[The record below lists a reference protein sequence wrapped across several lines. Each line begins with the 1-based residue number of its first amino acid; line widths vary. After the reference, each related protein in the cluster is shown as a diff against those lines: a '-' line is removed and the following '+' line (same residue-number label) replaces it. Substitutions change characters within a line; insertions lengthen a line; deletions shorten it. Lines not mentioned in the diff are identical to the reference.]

1 MKIIFNR
8 QAIMAAVNPL
18 MSTVSGKSVMSSI
31 EGILIEARVPD
42 ICILTTFDLEKGTR
56 IETEAKVIEEGSYI
70 INAQKFNQTLRVMT
84 GDEICLEVDK
94 KLCATISCG
103 KSSHKMNALEST
115 DFPAVPNLKSNFG
128 FVIEQAVLKN
138 MIGSITY
145 AMGVN
150 DQRPILN
157 GCYFKVQNNR
167 LMLVSCDSFKLA
179 KYIKEVKIEN
189 KNTDQSDLSFS
200 FIVPV
205 KTVNELYR
213 LLSDDE
219 STVRIYMTR
228 KNIIFEINGLTF
240 FSRLVDGEYIDY
252 ERIIVKNQKIQIDV
266 LKSEFLEALQR
277 AALITEERIA
287 GNVRAHVKLEL
298 CENLLKILAT
308 SAAGSTYDE
317 ISVDYDGA
325 PMSISFNNKYLMDSI
340 SACNCDKIKFS
351 MSSPLTSVNIEP
363 SISEKGTDE
372 IYMLLPVRTKD

>member
-1 MKIIFNR
+1 
-8 QAIMAAVNPL
+8 
-18 MSTVSGKSVMSSI
+18 
-31 EGILIEARVPD
+31 
-42 ICILTTFDLEKGTR
+42 
-56 IETEAKVIEEGSYI
+56 
-70 INAQKFNQTLRVMT
+70 
-84 GDEICLEVDK
+84 
-94 KLCATISCG
+94 
-103 KSSHKMNALEST
+103 
-115 DFPAVPNLKSNFG
+115 
-128 FVIEQAVLKN
+128 
-138 MIGSITY
+138 
-145 AMGVN
+145 
-150 DQRPILN
+150 
-157 GCYFKVQNNR
+157 
-167 LMLVSCDSFKLA
+167 
-179 KYIKEVKIEN
+179 
-189 KNTDQSDLSFS
+189 
-200 FIVPV
+200 
-205 KTVNELYR
+205 
-213 LLSDDE
+213 
-219 STVRIYMTR
+219 MTR

-363 SISEKGTDE
+363 SISEEGTDE

>member
-8 QAIMAAVNPL
+8 QAIMAAVSPL

-94 KLCATISCG
+94 KLCAVITCG

-128 FVIEQAVLKN
+128 FVIEQAILKD

-157 GCYFKVQNNR
+157 GCYFKVQNNK

-189 KNTDQSDLSFS
+189 KNTDDSDLSFS

-266 LKSEFLEALQR
+266 SKSEFLEALQR

-308 SAAGSTYDE
+308 SVAGSTYDE

-363 SISEKGTDE
+363 SVPEEGTDE